1 MNTTDAGRRRHTLRP
16 LAVLALLAV
25 LAGCAT
31 VPRRPLL
38 TLEQVITMAKNDV
51 PAAQIIRAMDES
63 RTVLAL
69 SGSQYAGLRQQGVP
83 DEVLDHIQKRQLEA
97 VEIDARFRHQQLYW
111 GWGWGWGWP
120 PPPAFPARPFPGRW
134 PYWY

>member
-1 MNTTDAGRRRHTLRP
+1 MNTTDTGRRRHTLRA

-25 LAGCAT
+25 LAGCAS
-31 VPRRPLL
+31 VPRRPPL

-51 PAAQIIRAMDES
+51 PSAQIIRAMDES

-111 GWGWGWGWP
+111 GWGWGWP

>member
-1 MNTTDAGRRRHTLRP
+1 MNTPFTARPGRTARS
-16 LAVLALLAV
+16 LAALFLMAA
-25 LAGCAT
+25 LAGCAS
-31 VPRRPLL
+31 VARRPPL
-38 TLEQVITMAKNDV
+38 TVEEVVTMARNDV

-63 RTVLAL
+63 RTMLAL
-69 SGSQYAGLRQQGVP
+69 TGSQFAALKQQGVP

-97 VEIDARFRHQQLYW
+97 VEIDARFRQQQLY
-111 GWGWGWGWP
+111 WGWGWGWP

>member
-1 MNTTDAGRRRHTLRP
+1 MNTTDTARRSHTLRA
-16 LAVLALLAV
+16 LAVLALLTV

-31 VPRRPLL
+31 APRRPPL
-38 TLEQVITMAKNDV
+38 TLEEVVTMAKNDL

-83 DEVLDHIQKRQLEA
+83 DEVLDHIQKRHLEA
-97 VEIDARFRHQQLYW
+97 VEIDARFRQQQLY
-111 GWGWGWGWP
+111 WGWGWGWP